1 MDGLRFEL
9 VAPLKEISFTNG
21 VNINLLVSQM
31 LQKAE
36 EGNSGV
42 CILPL

>member
-21 VNINLLVSQM
+21 VNINSLVSQM